1 MADGRDKLMLPVQV
15 NKMEVASEGG
25 SWGNFAG
32 GVWVVVR
39 RSLVELARDR
49 TRLISPG
56 RVLAGRDV
64 LG

>member
-1 MADGRDKLMLPVQV
+1 MLPVQV